1 MQQLRKP
8 YLLLSSFFLFSFF
21 VSCHISKFK
30 QPKQCNRVVITNKA
44 FEPVLNKT
52 KATKYKGSID
62 VLKNHLTGIIIVKQT
77 DSATTHIIFVT
88 EIGMKMFDFE
98 WKNNEMKAAYVFEPL
113 NKPTLIKALLSNFKQ
128 MFLLDVFDKSIGIN
142 KIKCIHVNDSMNPIG
157 SHKDRHANL
166 GYGTIGFDNLIN
178 VIYNKRLDNI
188 PKILETPWINR
199 NEKDVR
205 GIRHQVVSIV
215 EELNF
220 EKQSI
225 KVGN

>member
-21 VSCHISKFK
+21 VSCQISKFK
-30 QPKQCNRVVITNKA
+30 QPKQCNRVVITNSA
-44 FEPVLNKT
+44 FEPVLNKN

-77 DSATTHIIFVT
+77 DSASTHIIFVT

-128 MFLLDVFDKSIGIN
+128 MFLLDVFDKNAGHCSNKKVKSYYEVEGYKHRYIIADSLKGISSQNIFNKNRKSCFINYTFVPETNTYTQINCTQFGLVKIRTELN
-142 KIKCIHVNDSMNPIG
+142 KID
-157 SHKDRHANL
+157 
-166 GYGTIGFDNLIN
+166 
-178 VIYNKRLDNI
+178 
-188 PKILETPWINR
+188 E
-199 NEKDVR
+199 
-205 GIRHQVVSIV
+205 
-215 EELNF
+215 
-220 EKQSI
+220 
-225 KVGN
+225 